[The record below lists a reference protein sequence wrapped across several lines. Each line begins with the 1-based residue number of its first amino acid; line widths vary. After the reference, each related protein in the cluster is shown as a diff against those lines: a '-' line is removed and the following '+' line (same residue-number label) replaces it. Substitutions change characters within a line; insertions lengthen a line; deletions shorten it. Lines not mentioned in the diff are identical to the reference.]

1 VRTHVRSLVPA
12 AALVLLIGASACSKQ
27 NTTSSNTGTTTN
39 PSETPSASSG
49 ASGPMSDA
57 NIAAI
62 VTTANDIDVK
72 NGEMAKSKTKNSE
85 VRALAEQMI
94 TDHQSVNK
102 QAKDLVDKLHV
113 SPEDND
119 VSRQLKTMADSTR
132 DAMKTHDGT
141 AFDKA
146 YVDNEVAYHQAVIDM
161 VNNQLVPSAQ
171 NPELKSLLENSKPT
185 FMAHLEHAKKV
196 QADLSRNPQ

>member
-1 VRTHVRSLVPA
+1 MVLRTHWHFTRGGA
-12 AALVLLIGASACSKQ
+12 AALLILVVALASCAKKQ
-27 NTTSSNTGTTTN
+27 ESTAENTTPPPESS
-39 PSETPSASSG
+39 TPPTATLT
-49 ASGPMSDA
+49 DA

-62 VTTANDIDVK
+62 VTAANDVDVK
-72 NGEMAKSKTKNSE
+72 NGEMAKSKTKNTE

-102 QAKDLVDKLHV
+102 QAKDLVSKINV
-113 SPEDND
+113 TPEDND
-119 VSRQLKTMADSTR
+119 VSRHLASSGDSTR
-132 DAMKTHDGT
+132 DVLKGNDGA

-161 VNNQLVPSAQ
+161 LNNTLVPNTQ
-171 NPELKSLLENSKPT
+171 NPELKTLLETAKPT

-196 QADLSRNPQ
+196 QADLNKTP